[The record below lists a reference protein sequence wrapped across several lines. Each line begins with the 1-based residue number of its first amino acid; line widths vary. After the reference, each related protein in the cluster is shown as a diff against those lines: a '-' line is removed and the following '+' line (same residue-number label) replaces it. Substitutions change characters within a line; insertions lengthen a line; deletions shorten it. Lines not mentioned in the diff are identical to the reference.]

1 MRWTHFQ
8 TPRNSCVS
16 ALNCIIL
23 ISDEADDNYR
33 TDGDTNDESDGR
45 TPLEKM
51 LKMEIALRKLTLGD
65 TVCED
70 EGELDVDA

>member
-51 LKMEIALRKLTLGD
+51 LKMEIALRKLKKCASKRAPLSPPRSD
-65 TVCED
+65 
-70 EGELDVDA
+70 